1 MHRVFLLLG
10 SNLGDRYR
18 NLEDA
23 AKAINERAGQIVG
36 KSSIYTTAAWGNT
49 AQPDFYNQAI
59 ELLGRHEPESL
70 LQILLSIET
79 ALGRVRREKWGERLI
94 DIDILLIGNLVIST
108 SSLKVPHPEMHNRR
122 FALVPLAEIAGRVV
136 HPGLNKTIDELVAEC
151 DDALTVRRL
160 DENTM

>member
-23 AKAINERAGQIVG
+23 VNAINEQAGQIVR

-59 ELLGRHEPESL
+59 ELLSRHEPEML
-70 LQILLSIET
+70 LQKVLSIEA
-79 ALGRVRREKWGERLI
+79 ALGRVRRDKWGERLI
-94 DIDILLIGNLVIST
+94 DIDILLCGDRVIST
-108 SSLKVPHPEMHNRR
+108 SRLKVPHPEMHNRR
-122 FALVPLAEIAGRVV
+122 FALVPLAEIAGTVI
-136 HPGLNKTIDELVAEC
+136 HPGLNKTIDELVEEC
-151 DDALTVRRL
+151 EDELAVRKL
-160 DENTM
+160 DENIG